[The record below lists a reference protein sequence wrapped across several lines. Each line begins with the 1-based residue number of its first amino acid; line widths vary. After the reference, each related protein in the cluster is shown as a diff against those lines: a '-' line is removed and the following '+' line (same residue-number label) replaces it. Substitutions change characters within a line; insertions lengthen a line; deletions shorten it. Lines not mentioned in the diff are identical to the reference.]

1 MRLADFWTEKKKVIM
16 IKILFL
22 GDVVAKGGRKVLRDK
37 LQQLL
42 RKTAPSIVV
51 ANGENAA
58 GGFGLDLSTCDELF
72 ASGIQ
77 YITSGNHIWKKKEI
91 ITYLKNK
98 SDRVLR
104 PANYPDGAPGAGY
117 LIHTFANGKTIGIA
131 NLIGRLFMNDLVD
144 CPFHKAKILIEGP
157 LSDCDY
163 TLFDFHAEAT
173 SEKVAMGMYLDGKVS
188 AVVGTH
194 THIQTAD
201 ERVLPG
207 GTAFITDVGMCGPL
221 NSVIGMEKE
230 AIIRRFMTGMSGSF
244 SAVTKGAMCINGVV
258 ITLDEESGKALTIER
273 VFEVCDQS

>member
-1 MRLADFWTEKKKVIM
+1 M

-37 LQQLL
+37 LPHLL
-42 RKTAPSIVV
+42 KKTVPSLIV

-77 YITSGNHIWKKKEI
+77 FITSGNHIWKKKEI

-98 SDRVLR
+98 SDRVIR
-104 PANYPDGAPGAGY
+104 PANYPEGAPGMGY
-117 LIHTFANGKTIGIA
+117 LIHTFPDGKTIGIA
-131 NLIGRLFMNDLVD
+131 NLIGRVFMNDLVD
-144 CPFHKAKILIEGP
+144 CPFHKADVLLSGP
-157 LSDCDY
+157 LSHCDY

-173 SEKVAMGMYLDGKVS
+173 SEKVAMGMYLDGRVS

-207 GTAFITDVGMCGPL
+207 ETAFITDVGMCGPL
-221 NSVIGMEKE
+221 NSVIGMEKDS
-230 AIIRRFMTGMSGSF
+230 IIRRFMSGMSGSF
-244 SAVTKGAMCINGVV
+244 SAVTKGAMCINGVL
-258 ITLDEESGKALTIER
+258 ITLQKDSGKAVKIER
-273 VFEVCDQS
+273 VFDVFDQS